1 MTTTASPRRI
11 AFWTLAL
18 ALAVLLPGRALSAL
32 DGAPLDGRAEA
43 VIIGLVLPALWW
55 IDSGFPARTPAR
67 AAISVLLALKLLSF
81 AMLPQHGLCARF
93 STAAPFTGVSDTIP
107 IDEPAGTLRSWD
119 IRADWM
125 ANSPRCTAI
134 LDRAYHVQSEFPI
147 WFVNLLNTIRPH
159 AEVSLDVNGTVSVDR
174 AGTFALE
181 TGEDMVVDGQVG
193 AVSVSSTHGAP
204 ILIPLSAGAH
214 SIELRVA
221 SRGDR
226 WRFVPLWDGRDA
238 WTATR
243 LTVWEPSS
251 LDRRASGVV
260 AFATT
265 TIVVLVALG
274 WAASILGAGGHS
286 APVIVWSVL
295 ATGVFVTLA
304 IAGRFERFASL
315 LLIGSA
321 LVPISTRYR
330 NGRSA
335 FLLIGVPW
343 LALFVAHAWPRIG
356 NITVY
361 SLDDDWHVYQAAA
374 YRIFMNGYWVQGGTP
389 TFYFQP
395 LYRWIVG
402 ALHVLFGDSSVGET
416 YLDAVCL
423 LGLALLSFAVVKRIS
438 GFRAGLIAG
447 ALTLTTFTSSAI
459 WYLIGRGLSEI
470 AGAGFMAAAAFFL
483 IRARLG
489 RMSAAF
495 VAGLFAVLMFYTR
508 LNHLLFAGCLLAFLL
523 PLRTKAFLRDIW
535 RALPRVRFAS
545 AAVYI
550 LVVVAGV
557 VLFAAHT
564 WWYAGHF
571 SLFYGTSFGPQQT
584 GLRPT
589 TIGSPAVWSKIGEA
603 LAAQLS
609 MREPP
614 AFDPRAILVAGG
626 AVLSFLALIQVPYV
640 RHLPAALALVTCG
653 AIAGS
658 FIAHTHEYPGRMSVH
673 VVPFAVG
680 MTVCAAAQLVR
691 RKTPR
696 ASV

>member
-1 MTTTASPRRI
+1 MTTTASPWRV

-18 ALAVLLPGRALSAL
+18 AAAVLLPGRALSTL
-32 DGAPLDGRAEA
+32 DGVPLNGRAEA
-43 VIIGLVLPALWW
+43 VLIGLVLPALWL
-55 IDSGFPARTPAR
+55 IDPGFPARTPAR

-81 AMLPQHGLCARF
+81 AMLPQHGLCGRF
-93 STAAPFTGVSDTIP
+93 STAAPFKGVSDTIP
-107 IDEPAGTLRSWD
+107 IEEPAGTLRSWD
-119 IRADWM
+119 VRADWM
-125 ANSPRCTAI
+125 AESPRCTAI

-147 WFVNLLNTIRPH
+147 WFVNLLNTIRPN
-159 AEVSLDVNGTVSVDR
+159 AEVSLDVSGTVSVDR
-174 AGTFALE
+174 AGSFVLE
-181 TGEDMVVDGQVG
+181 TGEDMVVDGRIG
-193 AVSVSSTHGAP
+193 PASVSSTHGAH
-204 ILIPLSAGAH
+204 IVVPLLAGAH
-214 SIELRVA
+214 PIELRVA
-221 SRGDR
+221 SRGER

-238 WTATR
+238 WSATR
-243 LTVWEPSS
+243 LTVLEPSL

-265 TIVVLVALG
+265 AIVVLVALG
-274 WAASILGAGGHS
+274 WAVSIIGGGGLS
-286 APVIVWSVL
+286 VPVIVWSVL
-295 ATGVFVTLA
+295 ATGVCVTLA

-315 LLIGSA
+315 LLVGGA
-321 LVPISTRYR
+321 LVPLSTRHR

-343 LALFVAHAWPRIG
+343 LALFVARAWPQVG
-356 NITVY
+356 HITVY

-374 YRIFMNGYWVQGGTP
+374 YRIFMNGYWIQGGTP

-423 LGLALLSFAVVKRIS
+423 LGTALLSFAVVKRIS
-438 GFRAGLIAG
+438 GFRAGLVAG
-447 ALTLTTFTSSAI
+447 ALTLTTFTVSAI

-483 IRARLG
+483 MRARLG
-489 RMSAAF
+489 RISAAL

-508 LNHLLFAGCLLAFLL
+508 LNHLLFAACLLAFLL
-523 PLRTKAFLRDIW
+523 PLRTEAYWRDIW
-535 RALPRVRFAS
+535 RAMPRVRFAS
-545 AAVYI
+545 AGVYV
-550 LVVVAGV
+550 LVVAAGV

-614 AFDPRAILVAGG
+614 ALDPRAVLVAVGSG
-626 AVLSFLALIQVPYV
+626 LSFLALIQVPYV
-640 RHLPAALALVTCG
+640 RRLPAVLALVTCG

-673 VVPFAVG
+673 VVPFAVA
-680 MTVCAAAQLVR
+680 MTVCAATQLLR
-691 RKTPR
+691 RKTPL
-696 ASV
+696 SNV